1 MERRHLPAAA
11 ASKRPHQEADF
22 EQYVN
27 RPELAA
33 LLPVLY
39 PGVFPNLAAYAKD
52 RADLNAILLT
62 GIPKEVDIPGFQN
75 FTGSTKADMLRL
87 NVAIPPAANP
97 DRLGL
102 LNGDIQGFPNG
113 RRLTDDVV
121 TIELRAVAG
130 ATLPLVDNTFTPDG
144 AAGLIEDGTF
154 PPVRQFL
161 NKFPYI
167 GTPYS
172 GYDVPAA

>member
-1 MERRHLPAAA
+1 MSTAGALVRDCDPLDTRTVYRPACCCWTLGIEN
-11 ASKRPHQEADF
+11 EAKF
-22 EQYVN
+22 
-27 RPELAA
+27 A
-33 LLPVLY
+33 
-39 PGVFPNLAAYAKD
+39 PGSVFPSKNHWYE
-52 RADLNAILLT
+52 T
-62 GIPKEVDIPGFQN
+62 GPALWAC
-75 FTGSTKADMLRL
+75 TL
-87 NVAIPPAANP
+87 NVAIPPAAHP

-130 ATLPLVDNTFTPDG
+130 ITLPLVDPTFTPDG
-144 AAGLIEDGTF
+144 AANLIEDGTF

-161 NKFPYI
+161 NQFPYI